1 MLAISRG
8 GIAMSYVVGMLLH
21 KALQTLDA
29 DERDALLRG
38 LLLGRL
44 TEGMP
49 FSAGVVGPAAAPR
62 AAVDHERLASL
73 LGAETEPSALAGAR
87 LKVLPIR
94 LPEADHERLRQFCQA
109 SGFSMAVVIRT
120 LVKRFLD
127 QHAAEAGPD
136 D

>member
-8 GIAMSYVVGMLLH
+8 GIAMSDTVSVLIH

-29 DERDALLRG
+29 DERDALLHG

-62 AAVDHERLASL
+62 VAVDRERLASL
-73 LGAETEPSALAGAR
+73 FGAQIEPSAPGGTR

-94 LPEADHERLRQFCQA
+94 LPEADHKRLRQFCQA
-109 SGFSMAVVIRT
+109 SGFSMAVVVRT
-120 LVKRFLD
+120 LVERFLD
-127 QHAAEAGPD
+127 QYAAEAGPD
-136 D
+136 E